1 MSKDV
6 GSNTIK
12 ISLTPRHEKYIHV
25 QLYSLIYNH
34 EYVKSK
40 LPPLVLL
47 YPCYCYSM
55 GAILCFILTMQP
67 RMYARTPA
75 YKRGRPSSGAR
86 PPPSSSSGTTT
97 TSPSTSHIS
106 SGPPKASTEELVQRY
121 NDRVYRMMYG
131 SSRTSHNN
139 SNLITIMPSSTNS
152 RSRSRSTCQNRSTP
166 TTRSQSTAGENVAR
180 GRCSNDSVCSMCSD
194 SVNTRRHTHYST
206 TAIRR
211 KSLGKSNQSQS
222 FMCPMCKELEPVVVP
237 ASETRRIVL
246 ADSSLYGVWDSPK
259 LKNMIH
265 FDIDSIVGGRVR
277 DMTTA
282 FMKNYNHM
290 PNRMEIVVVAGI
302 NNIGAGDS
310 PEQIARE
317 MDVLKQVVREH
328 SQKWKHNPPSYVVFC
343 TVLYAPK
350 FCSLKVPVNPP
361 EPEIAEWVPS
371 PTFQNK
377 FQDIKKL
384 NDLILDKNKEGG
396 QTLNP
401 VRMDYQGIKRLKSGN
416 FQHIFDNKPGAAA
429 VWKEKAV
436 FKKLHLT
443 PENKM
448 KMIGYIVSC
457 FHGNSHNEPA
467 AVHN

>member
-1 MSKDV
+1 MK
-6 GSNTIK
+6 
-12 ISLTPRHEKYIHV
+12 
-25 QLYSLIYNH
+25 
-34 EYVKSK
+34 
-40 LPPLVLL
+40 
-47 YPCYCYSM
+47 
-55 GAILCFILTMQP
+55 P

-86 PPPSSSSGTTT
+86 PSPTSSAGTRTR
-97 TSPSTSHIS
+97 SPSTSQRS
-106 SGPPKASTEELVQRY
+106 TGPPTDSTTRELVQRY
-121 NDRVYRMMYG
+121 NNRVYRMAFG
-131 SSRTSHNN
+131 SKGPSYN
-139 SNLITIMPSSTNS
+139 ITKPSSTNN
-152 RSRSRSTCQNRSTP
+152 RSRSRSTCQHKSTP
-166 TTRSQSTAGENVAR
+166 TTRSQSTAGGEVAR
-180 GRCSNDSVCSMCSD
+180 ERCYKDSICSMCSD
-194 SVNTRRHTHYST
+194 TVSTRRHTHFST

-211 KSLGKSNQSQS
+211 MFLGKSNQNQS
-222 FMCPMCKELEPVVVP
+222 FMCPICKELEPVVVP

-246 ADSSLYGVWDSPK
+246 ADSSLYGVWDSPRPD
-259 LKNMIH
+259 NMIH

-282 FMKNYNHM
+282 FMKNYHHM

-302 NNIGAGDS
+302 NNIGAGDT

-377 FQDIKKL
+377 FKDIKKL

-416 FQHIFDNKPGAAA
+416 YQHIFDNKPGSAP
-429 VWKEKAV
+429 VWREKAV

-448 KMIGYIVSC
+448 KMVGYIASC
-457 FHGNSHNEPA
+457 FRGNSHNEPA